1 MPSLINWYNLKYSNF
16 NLKIRLSFSLVFHI
30 ILLLLGLI
38 IITKLMQVET
48 EFVQNGSVQDQAFPF
63 LICYLLLF

>member
-1 MPSLINWYNLKYSNF
+1 MPSLINWYNLKYSNV
-16 NLKIRLSFSLVFHI
+16 NLKIRFGFSLFFHI

-48 EFVQNGSVQDQAFPF
+48 EFVQDGSVQD
-63 LICYLLLF
+63 